1 MEVKLNPKI
10 YMETQKMD
18 SRQSNCKQ
26 KETAGGVT
34 IPNFKLCHR
43 AIVTKPACY
52 WDKNWAD

>member
-1 MEVKLNPKI
+1 
-10 YMETQKMD
+10 METQKMD
-18 SRQSNCKQ
+18 GRQSNCKQ

-34 IPNFKLCHR
+34 IPNLKLCRR